1 MISCIETSLVSHSF
15 MRSSKG
21 LTKGELRIACV
32 LTMWSSKS
40 DWISSSPRRM
50 KVPVSRYTMQSKSI
64 GFHSLSILSSAF
76 SSDISLEAT
85 SDCSLIASSWSPTF
99 CSSREKSVVMA
110 VGCAVVTPVFSAS
123 FFQCRSRMPGLRSA
137 VTSGMTGMKASTSFL
152 ICIAI
157 SPSPAV
163 SAKVLES
170 LYMLRCALA
179 SSFSIISG
187 SSEANWPSFHS
198 DRFLVQLPAVSQSVA
213 YGSKVLA
220 MAASCE

>member
-50 KVPVSRYTMQSKSI
+50 KVPVSRYSMQSKSI

-99 CSSREKSVVMA
+99 CSSREKSVDMA

-123 FFQCRSRMPGLRSA
+123 FFQCRSRMPGLRMHCS
-137 VTSGMTGMKASTSFL
+137 SGMCSLNSSSLSLTCATTLSGPSSPTSVLPILYSWRDHEATSASTCSGERL
-152 ICIAI
+152 
-157 SPSPAV
+157 SSGPS
-163 SAKVLES
+163 
-170 LYMLRCALA
+170 
-179 SSFSIISG
+179 IHTG
-187 SSEANWPSFHS
+187 
-198 DRFLVQLPAVSQSVA
+198 
-213 YGSKVLA
+213 
-220 MAASCE
+220 